1 MARETPRAA
10 GVGEG
15 RESPDVTFEI
25 LLVEKDRASL
35 NTSYYVSEED
45 LLGRNGYK
53 NPAMDDA
60 LIRSRSNPFVRRLR
74 ALREKSRGE
83 LMLLEGPK
91 LVAEALGSGVEL
103 VEAAA
108 SPRLAY
114 GGRPGVVD
122 ALRGAGVT
130 VRLIDDGI
138 LASVSEVE
146 TSQGIL
152 ALARRPAFD
161 EERIFAGTP
170 LVLVAVGIQ
179 DPGNLG
185 ALLRSAEAAGGTGAY
200 LTDGA
205 ADPFSWKA
213 LRGSM
218 GSAFRL
224 PHRRRLTTADALAR
238 LEAHGVR
245 VVAAD
250 PRGTLPYDEADL
262 RRPVAILLGSEGA
275 GLAPAARSRAAAS
288 VAIPMA
294 RGVDSLNVSVAAGV
308 LLFEAARQRRG

>member
-1 MARETPRAA
+1 MD
-10 GVGEG
+10 EG
-15 RESPDVTFEI
+15 I
-25 LLVEKDRASL
+25 
-35 NTSYYVSEED
+35 
-45 LLGRNGYK
+45 
-53 NPAMDDA
+53 
-60 LIRSRSNPFVRRLR
+60 IRSRSNPLVRRLR
-74 ALREKSRGE
+74 ALKEKAGGE

-91 LVAEALGSGVEL
+91 LIEEALASGVGV

-108 SPRLAY
+108 SPRVAA
-114 GGRPGVVD
+114 GGRAGLMDTLRARGV
-122 ALRGAGVT
+122 A
-130 VRLIDDGI
+130 VRLVDEGV
-138 LASVSEVE
+138 LASLSEVE

-161 EERIFAGTP
+161 EARLYEGTP
-170 LVLVAVGIQ
+170 LVLVAAGIQ
-179 DPGNLG
+179 NPGNLG
-185 ALLRSAEAAGGTGAY
+185 ALLRTAEAAGATGAY

-238 LEAHGVR
+238 LEAHGVS

-250 PRGTLPYDEADL
+250 PRAALPYDGADL
-262 RRPVAILLGSEGA
+262 RRPVAILLGPEGA
-275 GLAPAARSRAAAS
+275 GLDPAARSRAAAS

>member
-1 MARETPRAA
+1 MD
-10 GVGEG
+10 EG
-15 RESPDVTFEI
+15 I
-25 LLVEKDRASL
+25 
-35 NTSYYVSEED
+35 
-45 LLGRNGYK
+45 
-53 NPAMDDA
+53 
-60 LIRSRSNPFVRRLR
+60 IRSRSNPLVRRLR
-74 ALREKSRGE
+74 ALKEKAGGE

-91 LVAEALGSGVEL
+91 LIEEALASGIGV

-108 SPRLAY
+108 SPRLA
-114 GGRPGVVD
+114 GIRGGVVET
-122 ALRGAGVT
+122 LRSRGVA
-130 VRLIDDGI
+130 VRLVDEGV
-138 LASVSEVE
+138 LASLSEVE

-161 EERIFAGTP
+161 EARLYEGTP
-170 LVLVAVGIQ
+170 LVLVAAGIQ
-179 DPGNLG
+179 NPGNLG
-185 ALLRSAEAAGGTGAY
+185 ALLRTAEAAGATGAY

-205 ADPFSWKA
+205 ADPFSWKS

-224 PHRRRLTTADALAR
+224 SHRRRLTTADALAR
-238 LEAHGVR
+238 LDAHGVR

-250 PRGTLPYDEADL
+250 PRGALRYDEADL
-262 RRPVAILLGSEGA
+262 RHPVAILLGPEGA

-308 LLFEAARQRRG
+308 LLFEAARQRRFRSALVSG

>member
-1 MARETPRAA
+1 MSIIVIFA
-10 GVGEG
+10 
-15 RESPDVTFEI
+15 I
-25 LLVEKDRASL
+25 
-35 NTSYYVSEED
+35 VS
-45 LLGRNGYK
+45 R
-53 NPAMDDA
+53 PAMDEGI
-60 LIRSRSNPFVRRLR
+60 IRSRSNPLVRRLR
-74 ALREKSRGE
+74 ALKEKAGGE

-91 LVAEALGSGVEL
+91 LIEEALASGIAV

-108 SPRLAY
+108 SPRLAVR
-114 GGRPGVVD
+114 GGLVD
-122 ALRGAGVT
+122 AIRARGVA
-130 VRLIDDGI
+130 VRLVDEGV
-138 LASVSEVE
+138 LASLSEVE

-161 EERIFAGTP
+161 EARLYEGTP
-170 LVLVAVGIQ
+170 LVLVAAGIQ
-179 DPGNLG
+179 NPGNLG
-185 ALLRSAEAAGGTGAY
+185 ALLRTAEAAGATGAY

-250 PRGTLPYDEADL
+250 PRGALRYDEADL
-262 RRPVAILLGSEGA
+262 RRPVAILLGPEGA